1 MMVTINIDLKD
12 VYSTMSEESI
22 LAGRRALS
30 NQALADMNENFVPMR
45 DGWLRNSAILALD
58 GSEIIWNTP
67 YASAQYYG
75 GTGDVEFS
83 RYTTPGTGPHW
94 DLKAKAMFMS
104 DWVDAYT
111 KGAGL

>member
-12 VYSTMSEESI
+12 VYSTMSEDSI

-58 GSEIIWNTP
+58 GSEIIWTRRMRVRSIMAERVMSRSRATP
-67 YASAQYYG
+67 RRELVHIG
-75 GTGDVEFS
+75 I
-83 RYTTPGTGPHW
+83 
-94 DLKAKAMFMS
+94 
-104 DWVDAYT
+104 
-111 KGAGL
+111 

>member
-45 DGWLRNSAILALD
+45 DGWLRNSAILTFD

-67 YASAQYYG
+67 YARPQYYG
-75 GTGDVEFS
+75 GTGDVTFS

>member
-1 MMVTINIDLKD
+1 MVTIKVDLKE
-12 VYSTMSEESI
+12 VFSTLSEQNV
-22 LAGRRALS
+22 LTGRRALS

-75 GTGDVEFS
+75 TNGEATFS
-83 RYTTPGTGPHW
+83 KYTTPGTGPRW
-94 DLKAKAMFMS
+94 DLKARKMFMS
-104 DWVDAYT
+104 DWVKAFT
-111 KGAGL
+111 EGAGL